1 MKRILF
7 SILLSVFALGVG
19 AQEMDALF
27 VSMPDS
33 NIPQLENAWRKDLVD
48 LYKSG
53 KEAKLKN
60 TMNGFS
66 TLKKLTSDYLL
77 LEVTERSRIEM
88 KLLPL
93 VNNTN
98 VVCFVRTVS
107 GPVADSR
114 VDFFT
119 TEWVPL
125 DASDLFTPVSADW
138 FIKEDADRGSTDFLS
153 ATSRLDMDLVEYRL
167 SPDSLTLTATYNTPL
182 YLSKEDRDKV
192 IPFIKESPKVYT
204 WDKHH
209 FNP

>member
-19 AQEMDALF
+19 AQEMEALF

-77 LEVTERSRIEM
+77 LEVTERSRIEI

-153 ATSRLDMDLVEYRL
+153 ATSRLDMDLIEYRL

-204 WDKHH
+204 WEKHH
-209 FNP
+209 FK

>member
-77 LEVTERSRIEM
+77 LEVTERSRIEI

-153 ATSRLDMDLVEYRL
+153 ATSRLDMDLIEYRL

-192 IPFIKESPKVYT
+192 NPFIKESPKVYT
-204 WDKHH
+204 WEKHH
-209 FNP
+209 FK

>member
-77 LEVTERSRIEM
+77 LEVTERSRIEI

-114 VDFFT
+114 VDSFT

-153 ATSRLDMDLVEYRL
+153 ATSRLDMDLIEYRL

-204 WDKHH
+204 WEKHH
-209 FNP
+209 FK

>member
-77 LEVTERSRIEM
+77 LEVTERSRIEI

-153 ATSRLDMDLVEYRL
+153 ATSRLDMDLIEYRL

-204 WDKHH
+204 WEKHH
-209 FNP
+209 FK

>member
-7 SILLSVFALGVG
+7 SILLSVFALGVW
-19 AQEMDALF
+19 AQEMEALF

-77 LEVTERSRIEM
+77 LEVTERSRIEI

-114 VDFFT
+114 VGFFT
-119 TEWVPL
+119 TEWAPL

-153 ATSRLDMDLVEYRL
+153 ATSRLDMDLIEYRL
-167 SPDSLTLTATYNTPL
+167 SPDSLALTATYNTPL

-204 WDKHH
+204 WEKHH
-209 FNP
+209 FK

>member
-77 LEVTERSRIEM
+77 LEVTERSRIEI

-153 ATSRLDMDLVEYRL
+153 ATSRLDMDLIEYRL

-192 IPFIKESPKVYT
+192 NPFIKESPKVYT
-204 WDKHH
+204 WEKRH
-209 FNP
+209 FK

>member
-1 MKRILF
+1 MKRIIF

-27 VSMPDS
+27 ISMPDN

-66 TLKKLTSDYLL
+66 VLKKLTSDYLL
-77 LEVTERSRIEM
+77 LEVTERSRIEI

-98 VVCFVRTVS
+98 VVCFVRTVN

-119 TEWVPL
+119 TEWAPL
-125 DASDLFTPVSADW
+125 DASDLFTPVSLDW
-138 FIKEDADRGSTDFLS
+138 FIKEDADRNSTNFLS
-153 ATSRLDMDLVEYRL
+153 ATAHLDMDLIEYRL

-204 WDKHH
+204 WEKHH
-209 FNP
+209 FK